1 MRETGGNAVVTRKGK
16 QSEHFVRGKTDG
28 KPGTQNTKDRLCLIP
43 KSMFYVHSSKGTCP
57 EYYDTVLCLKGSSC
71 KHRCGPALLFKPLL
85 DRSRLIQL

>member
-1 MRETGGNAVVTRKGK
+1 MRETEGNAVGTCKDK
-16 QSEHFVRGKTDG
+16 QSGHSVRGETDG
-28 KPGTQNTKDRLCLIP
+28 KLEAPNTKDRLCLMP